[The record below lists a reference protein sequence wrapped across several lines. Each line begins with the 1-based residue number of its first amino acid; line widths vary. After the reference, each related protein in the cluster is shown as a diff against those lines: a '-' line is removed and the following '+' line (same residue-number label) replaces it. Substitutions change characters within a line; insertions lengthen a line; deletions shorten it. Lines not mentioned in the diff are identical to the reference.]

1 MLRKV
6 CLLLPFVFSACTTED
21 PGIDKTQFPSAMAAA
36 ACSWAFTCCDAAE
49 VKTLTTG
56 GTEAAC
62 TAELTTTYNN
72 LYANA
77 NPAAW
82 SPKDARQVVLDVQ
95 AAAASCPR
103 GFNPASTLNGHQ
115 PVFPSKGPGNLC
127 NNTFSAARTSATRA
141 PARTR
146 CPQARPAAPPIP
158 ARRRT
163 AASTASA
170 RRCRWTAPRAPT
182 PSSATRAPAAGA
194 SASPTPRPTG
204 VTRSSSVKK

>member
-6 CLLLPFVFSACTTED
+6 CLLLPFVISACTTED

-56 GTEAAC
+56 STEAAC

-103 GFNPASTLNGHQ
+103 GFDPTSTLNGHQ
-115 PVFPSKGPGNLC
+115 PVFPSKGPGDLC
-127 NNTFSAARTSATRA
+127 NNTFECSTHFCNKGTCANPLPAGSTCSATDPCA
-141 PARTR
+141 SSNR
-146 CPQARPAAPPIP
+146 CINGVCKALQMDGSSCTDSVECYSGACGGGKCLSN
-158 ARRRT
+158 T
-163 AASTASA
+163 DTY
-170 RRCRWTAPRAPT
+170 RCD
-182 PSSATRAPAAGA
+182 
-194 SASPTPRPTG
+194 
-204 VTRSSSVKK
+204 KK